1 MKKLILLLLFIPFFS
16 FSQII
21 ATVDENGKKVVLN
34 SDGTWNYETQVDNKL
49 VEGTGIWS
57 IKYYVDDFG
66 DPTDEGYIAHD
77 YYIKG
82 TFSNSATTNSN
93 LNVYF
98 LISGAD
104 DIAVQLYEYAGNSP
118 VKAYS
123 TDEYEILIKDSSGI
137 KHSMSGKMYEGG
149 KRVYFD
155 PSFKKNHIS
164 KMHNILLAGGEVSV
178 VITKKEYGLSNY
190 KFKFNADGYKN
201 IFTQLFN

>member
-1 MKKLILLLLFIPFFS
+1 MKKLLFLLLFIPVFS
-16 FSQII
+16 FSQIM
-21 ATVDENGKKVVLN
+21 ATVDENGKKVILN
-34 SDGTWNYETQVDNKL
+34 SDGTWNYESQVDNKL

-82 TFSNSATTNSN
+82 TFSNSATTDSN
-93 LNVYF
+93 LNVFF

-104 DIAVQLYEYAGNSP
+104 NIAVQLYEYAGNNP
-118 VKAYS
+118 VKAYG
-123 TDEYEILIKDSSGI
+123 TNEYQIIVKDSNGQR
-137 KHSMSGKMYEGG
+137 HSMSGRMYEGG
-149 KRVYFD
+149 NRVYID

-178 VITKKEYGLSNY
+178 VLRNQEYGLSSY
-190 KFKFNADGYKN
+190 KFKVNADGYKN
-201 IFTQLFN
+201 AFTQLFN

>member
-1 MKKLILLLLFIPFFS
+1 MKKLILLLVFIPFFS

-34 SDGTWNYETQVDNKL
+34 NDGTWKYETQVDNKL

-123 TDEYEILIKDSSGI
+123 TDEYKILIKDSKGL
-137 KHSMSGKMYEGG
+137 KHSMIGKMYEGG
-149 KRVYFD
+149 NRIYFD
-155 PSFKKNHIS
+155 PSFKDNHIS
-164 KMHNILLAGGEVSV
+164 KMHNILLDGGEISV
-178 VITKKEYGLSNY
+178 VITKEEYGLSTY
-190 KFKFNADGYKN
+190 KFKLKADGYKN
-201 IFTQLFN
+201 AFTQLFN